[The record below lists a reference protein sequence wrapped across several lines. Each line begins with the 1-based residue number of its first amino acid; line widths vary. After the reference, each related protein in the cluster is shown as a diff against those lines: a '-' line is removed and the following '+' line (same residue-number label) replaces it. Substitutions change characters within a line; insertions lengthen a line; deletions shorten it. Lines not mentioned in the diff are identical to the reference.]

1 VQCQSDGGADTLVCV
16 ICVHPIYISSFLFI
30 ISFHHFFSSFLF
42 IISFHHFFSSSLF
55 IIFSMTIAVLMG
67 GISPERNVSFASG
80 KAVAE
85 ALTANGH
92 NVRAIDPALGAA
104 GLIDL
109 ATFTANA
116 SIAPTDE
123 ELRAFQP
130 IKLVE
135 CVQSSLLDGVDVA
148 FLVVHGKYGEDGY
161 IQSLLDL
168 RGVAYT
174 GSKMLASAVAM
185 SKQMSKR
192 VFQASGIPTPPFASI
207 RAEQMSDYDVMKELR
222 SEFGSHLVIKPDDQG
237 STVGMSFVKSGN
249 LDDIKHGVELAARYS
264 RAVLVEPFVEGR
276 ELTVAVLGEDALPI
290 IEIQPHEGEYDYA
303 NKYTKGRTEYIC
315 PAELDEATTEFV
327 QNLAIDAHHA
337 LGCTGYSRVDFRL
350 DDDGQPFCLEVNT
363 LPGMTET
370 SLVPKAAA
378 AAGMSFGELCEKII
392 ALS

>member
-1 VQCQSDGGADTLVCV
+1 
-16 ICVHPIYISSFLFI
+16 
-30 ISFHHFFSSFLF
+30 
-42 IISFHHFFSSSLF
+42 
-55 IIFSMTIAVLMG
+55 MTIAVLMG
-67 GISPERNVSFASG
+67 GLSPERNVSFASG

-85 ALTANGH
+85 ALVASGH
-92 NVRAIDPALGAA
+92 TVQAIDPAQGAN

-116 SIAPTDE
+116 SIPPADE

-130 IKLVE
+130 DAIIE
-135 CVQSSLLDGVDVA
+135 CVQSSLFDNIDIA

-168 RGVAYT
+168 RGIAYT

-192 VFQASGIPTPPFASI
+192 VFQAAGIPTPPFASI
-207 RAEQMSDYDVMKELR
+207 RTDQASDYDVLQELR
-222 SEFGSHLVIKPDDQG
+222 SEFGTHIVIKPDDQG
-237 STVGMSFVKSGN
+237 STVGMSFVTSGN
-249 LDDIKHGVELAARYS
+249 LDDIKHGVELAAYYS
-264 RAVLVEPFVEGR
+264 STVLVEPFIAGR
-276 ELTVAVLGEDALPI
+276 ELTVAVLGDEALPI
-290 IEIQPHEGEYDYA
+290 IEIRPHDGEYDYA
-303 NKYTKGRTEYIC
+303 NKYIKGRTEYIC

-327 QNLAIDAHHA
+327 QNLAIDAHRA

-350 DDDGQPFCLEVNT
+350 DDGQPYCLEVNT

-378 AAGMSFGELCEKII
+378 ATGMSFGELCEKII